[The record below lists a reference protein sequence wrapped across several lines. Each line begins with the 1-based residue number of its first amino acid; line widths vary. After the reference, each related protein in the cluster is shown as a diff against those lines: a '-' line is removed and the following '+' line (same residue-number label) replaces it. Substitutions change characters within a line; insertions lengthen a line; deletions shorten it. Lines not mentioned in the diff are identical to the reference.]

1 MAEDRPPFV
10 LQRAHGVAP
19 NVDGN
24 KAEQDYQMA
33 QPRRQA
39 RSAPAA
45 HPDAKESRNDVPPHQ
60 LVLADLITKRNQID
74 AAIAAIEALYK

>member
-1 MAEDRPPFV
+1 MTEDRPPFV

-19 NVDGN
+19 NIDGE
-24 KAEQDYQMA
+24 KAQEQYEMN

-39 RSAPAA
+39 RPAPAA
-45 HPDAKESRNDVPPHQ
+45 KVTEVTIPPHQ

-74 AAIAAIEALYK
+74 VAIAAIEALYK